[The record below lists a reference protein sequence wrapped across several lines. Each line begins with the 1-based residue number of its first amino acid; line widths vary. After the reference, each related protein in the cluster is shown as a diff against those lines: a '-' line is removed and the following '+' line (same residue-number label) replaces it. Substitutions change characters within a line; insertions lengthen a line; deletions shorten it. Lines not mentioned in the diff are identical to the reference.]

1 MKKILRTILE
11 SDFKLW
17 GLFFLYPATAALFV
31 QLILLPLLFPQWH
44 AGEGMLAGG
53 DWYGFHQLA
62 VSLAEKI
69 QAQGWS
75 AWELRPQGQ
84 APSGVAAIFYVLF
97 FPHPW
102 VLIPLY
108 AGLHATAA
116 FVLFKIILRMTGNRA
131 LAFIAVLPFWLYP
144 SAMIWY
150 TQIHKDGYLI
160 AGALLILLAWLRLG
174 DAATWKRWQYVLI
187 SLALLFVGALLAWIV
202 RPYSV
207 QMMQGVSLAI
217 VLLESYLFARRFWK
231 REWRLWQT
239 LTAAVIVWA
248 SVTTLS
254 VFTVGGIEAEFSS
267 QSGLAKTTRQMAS
280 NSDNNSSVNNQLSEC
295 NPPPPAWHHS
305 GWPELVEAR
314 AYALAITRERFRICF
329 PDAASNIDVQV
340 AFHNMSDILLY
351 LPRAAEIAFLSPF
364 PPDWFKPGTLPANT
378 VMRRVSGFEM
388 VGVYIALALL
398 PYAVWRWRARP
409 DTWIILIFCS
419 GMLLI
424 YGLVVANVGTLYRF
438 RYGLLMTVV
447 ALGIAGGLA
456 FWEERKKKAKV

>member
-1 MKKILRTILE
+1 MKKILCSILE

-17 GLFFLYPATAALFV
+17 GVFFLYPAAAALFV

-84 APSGVAAIFYVLF
+84 APSGIAAIFYVLVS
-97 FPHPW
+97 PHPW
-102 VLIPLY
+102 TLIPLY

-116 FVLFKIILRMTGNRA
+116 FVLFTIILRLTKNRV
-131 LAFIAVLPFWLYP
+131 LSFIAVLPFWLYP

-160 AGALLILLAWLRLG
+160 AGTLLILLAWLRLG
-174 DAATWKRWQYVLI
+174 DAAIWKRWQGVLI

-202 RPYSV
+202 RPYSM

-231 REWRLWQT
+231 REWRLWKA
-239 LTAAVIVWA
+239 LTAAAIVWA
-248 SVTTLS
+248 SVVALS
-254 VFTVGGIEAEFSS
+254 PFTVGGIA
-267 QSGLAKTTRQMAS
+267 APTPTPTTTTT
-280 NSDNNSSVNNQLSEC
+280 
-295 NPPPPAWHHS
+295 PPVQARWISS
-305 GWPELVEAR
+305 GWPAIVEEK
-314 AYALAITRERFRICF
+314 AYALALVRDDYRSGYPE
-329 PDAASNIDVQV
+329 AGSNIDVSV
-340 AFHNMSDILLY
+340 SFYSMSDILLY
-351 LPRAAEIAFLSPF
+351 LPRSAEIAFLSPF

-378 VMRRVSGFEM
+378 VMRRVSGLEM
-388 VGVYIALALL
+388 LGVYLALALL

-409 DTWIILIFCS
+409 DLWIILIFCS
-419 GMLLI
+419 GMMLI

-438 RYGLLMTVV
+438 RYGFIMTLV

-456 FWEERKKKAKV
+456 FWEDRKKKAKV